1 MLHAIFQ
8 LSNSGLYQWVKKR
21 CKIAGQNRPS
31 TQRRTKK
38 AEIHT
43 RSPWFL
49 CSVSS
54 GCPAVENT
62 QSGAINTLSP
72 KDTFTPSSIVT
83 LWFI

>member
-1 MLHAIFQ
+1 M
-8 LSNSGLYQWVKKR
+8 GKKEM
-21 CKIAGQNRPS
+21 QNCRAEPPINAAAD
-31 TQRRTKK
+31 QK